1 MFLVG
6 AELDPEILRGRKHT
20 AVVTSHVSIIVPF
33 FLGTL
38 LALYLYPRL
47 SDNSVAFTHFALFV
61 GTAMSITAFP
71 VLARILTERNLLHGR
86 IGAVSIAC
94 AAVDDVTA
102 WCILAGVILL
112 VRSSSAT
119 LPLWLMVIGTV
130 PDSGYPIRI
139 ESHQAVLGLLAPAI
153 AVRLNQRAVLR
164 ASLTIASA
172 SSDLIASREPS
183 GHGER

>member
-1 MFLVG
+1 
-6 AELDPEILRGRKHT
+6 
-20 AVVTSHVSIIVPF
+20 
-33 FLGTL
+33 
-38 LALYLYPRL
+38 
-47 SDNSVAFTHFALFV
+47 
-61 GTAMSITAFP
+61 
-71 VLARILTERNLLHGR
+71 
-86 IGAVSIAC
+86 
-94 AAVDDVTA
+94 
-102 WCILAGVILL
+102 
-112 VRSSSAT
+112 
-119 LPLWLMVIGTV
+119 MVIGTV